1 MNKKWPYF
9 ASTKDRTKNSV
20 FWKEDYPCPIRRCS
34 WFYQSNVTGRW
45 VPYSEQLAQ
54 EFEAEYNSGFAS
66 GSWSRK
72 LELEEPGEYVMF
84 HSSTV
89 MLHFPK
95 ASHSKL
101 DDWGQVQPPADPMM
115 KPRVMHRGLEGLP
128 GTLTNTIILCNC
140 SLSTQRHRDV
150 RVVGRKRGKQCPLF
164 RVRKQWYITDPEKQ
178 QIIDLTRTWSGGPR
192 RFKSI
197 FKNNWQKPWLCKNTL
212 FEHANLKIF

>member
-1 MNKKWPYF
+1 M
-9 ASTKDRTKNSV
+9 STKDRTKNSV

-45 VPYSEQLAQ
+45 VPYSEPLAQ
-54 EFEAEYNSGFAS
+54 EFEAEYNAGFAS

-95 ASHSKL
+95 TSHSKL

-128 GTLTNTIILCNC
+128 GKLTNTISSCAIVPCRPRETVTCEL
-140 SLSTQRHRDV
+140 SLLQ
-150 RVVGRKRGKQCPLF
+150 GGF
-164 RVRKQWYITDPEKQ
+164 RTI
-178 QIIDLTRTWSGGPR
+178 SH
-192 RFKSI
+192 
-197 FKNNWQKPWLCKNTL
+197 WLIRL
-212 FEHANLKIF
+212 DSS